1 MNIDLGEFKDV
12 RTFSNTTFIVLM
24 SFSVFTILLGMCGM
38 SCFFKPCVTN
48 RGWTITFGI
57 LLMFVWLVITIF
69 GFVITAISTNGAEL
83 MQAYCDGQITGSKL

>member
-69 GFVITAISTNGAEL
+69 GFVITAIKDITPVAHNG
-83 MQAYCDGQITGSKL
+83 CRPPKKRRV